1 MLDVVPA
8 LQRYALQLSGLPFTV
23 VEAFDINEVAND
35 VYEHNFGHR
44 PSEGNVSRVKAK
56 ELDAYKANMW
66 LMAPPCQPYTRQGK
80 APGALCGCFV
90 GSSGV
95 WLDCECYSSWIMV
108 QRRK

>member
-1 MLDVVPA
+1 MTLDVVPA
-8 LQRYALQLSGLPFTV
+8 LQRYALQSSGLPFTV

-56 ELDAYKANMW
+56 ELDAYKADMW

-80 APGALCGCFV
+80 APGALRGCLWEV
-90 GSSGV
+90 LES
-95 WLDCECYSSWIMV
+95 
-108 QRRK
+108 R